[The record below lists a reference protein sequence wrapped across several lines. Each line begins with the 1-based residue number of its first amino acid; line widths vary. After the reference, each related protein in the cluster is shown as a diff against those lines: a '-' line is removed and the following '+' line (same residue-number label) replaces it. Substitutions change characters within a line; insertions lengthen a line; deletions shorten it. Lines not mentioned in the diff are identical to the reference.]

1 MAAPGYL
8 LVLGHSL
15 DMAKMA
21 AYSAALPPIY
31 KKYGGFYLGIGGP
44 GRGVE
49 LLEGC
54 WFDHSMVLARFPS
67 KADIPK
73 FWWSPEYTQA
83 KELRKGAGTFNVF
96 AMAGTAHDAPL
107 GQPSFMISI
116 YRPFDAEK
124 TAAILAQEDA
134 KLAQRGVHVIAAAKF
149 AEVERL
155 EGDLMDFD
163 FRVVAFPTQAAATN
177 YWNEPAVKALRDER
191 AKVAGVNTFL
201 VAGLP
206 RKA

>member
-31 KKYGGFYLGIGGP
+31 KKFGGFYLGIGGP

-49 LLEGC
+49 LLEGG

-96 AMAGTAHDAPL
+96 AMAGNANEAPL

-116 YRPFDAEK
+116 SRAFDAAKVAEINAKEDEK
-124 TAAILAQEDA
+124 LKA
-134 KLAQRGVHVIAAAKF
+134 RGVHVIAQAKF

-163 FRVVAFPTQAAATN
+163 FRVIAFPTQAAATN
-177 YWNEPAVKALRDER
+177 YWNEPAAKDLRAAR
-191 AKVAGVNTFL
+191 NAVAGVNTFL

>member
-21 AYSAALPPIY
+21 AYSAALPAIY
-31 KKYGGFYLGIGGP
+31 KKFGGYYLGIGGP

-49 LLEGC
+49 LLEGG

-73 FWWSPEYTQA
+73 FWWSPDYTQA

-96 AMAGTAHDAPL
+96 GLAGNAHEAPL

-116 YRPFDAEK
+116 YRPFDAAKVAE
-124 TAAILAQEDA
+124 INAQEDE
-134 KLAQRGVHVIAAAKF
+134 KLKARGVHVIAQAKF
-149 AEVERL
+149 AETERL
-155 EGDLMDFD
+155 EGDLTDFD
-163 FRVVAFPTQAAATN
+163 FRVIAFPTQAAATN
-177 YWNEPAVKALRDER
+177 YWNEPAVKELRAAR
-191 AKVAGVNTFL
+191 NAAAGVNTFL

>member
-1 MAAPGYL
+1 MAVPGYL

-31 KKYGGFYLGIGGP
+31 KQYGGFYLGIGGP

-49 LLEGC
+49 LLEGG
-54 WFDHSMVLARFPS
+54 WFDHSMVLARFAS

-73 FWWSPEYTQA
+73 FWWSPEYTKA
-83 KELRKGAGTFNVF
+83 KELRSGAGVFNVF
-96 AMAGTAHDAPL
+96 ALNGNTHEAPL
-107 GQPSFMISI
+107 GQPSFLVTI
-116 YRPFDAEK
+116 YRPFDAAKMAE
-124 TAAILAQEDA
+124 INAQEDA
-134 KLAQRGVHVIAAAKF
+134 HLAARDVHVIAQAKY

-155 EGDLMDFD
+155 EGDIKDFD
-163 FRVVAFPTQAAATN
+163 FRIIAFPTQAAATT
-177 YWNEPAVKALRDER
+177 YWNHPVTKEIREAR
-191 AKVAGVNTFL
+191 AKASGGNTYL

>member
-15 DMAKMA
+15 DMTKMA
-21 AYSAALPPIY
+21 TYSAALPPIY

-49 LLEGC
+49 LLEGA
-54 WFDHSMVLARFPS
+54 WFDHSAVLARFAS
-67 KADIPK
+67 KADVSK

-83 KELRKGAGTFNVF
+83 KDLRKGAGTFQVF
-96 AMAGTAHDAPL
+96 AMAGTGAEVPL
-107 GQPSFMISI
+107 GQPSFMITI
-116 YRPFDAEK
+116 ARAFDAAKMKE
-124 TAAILAQEDA
+124 IMDQENA
-134 KLAQRGVHVIAAAKF
+134 KLAARGAVVLAQAKF
-149 AEVERL
+149 AEAERL

-163 FRVVAFPTQAAATN
+163 FRVVAFPTQPAATS
-177 YWNEPAVKALRDER
+177 YWNDPATVALRAER
-191 AKVAGVNTFL
+191 AKVGGVNTFL

>member
-1 MAAPGYL
+1 MAVPGYL

-21 AYSAALPPIY
+21 TYSAALPPIY

-49 LLEGC
+49 LLEGG
-54 WFDHSMVLARFPS
+54 WFDHSMVLARFPTR
-67 KADIPK
+67 ADVTK

-83 KELRKGAGTFNVF
+83 KELRKGAGTFQVF
-96 AMAGTAHDAPL
+96 ALNGNAHEAPL
-107 GQPSFMISI
+107 GQPSFLVTI
-116 YRPFDAEK
+116 YRPFDAAK
-124 TAAILAQEDA
+124 TAALNAAEDA
-134 KLAQRGVHVIAAAKF
+134 RLARRSVPIIADVKF
-149 AEVERL
+149 ADAERL
-155 EGDLMDFD
+155 EGDLTDFD
-163 FRVVAFPTQAAATN
+163 FRVAAFPTQAAATN
-177 YWNEPAVKALRDER
+177 YWNEPATRAWREER
-191 AKVAGVNTFL
+191 AQAAGANVFL

>member
-15 DMAKMA
+15 EMAKMA

-31 KKYGGFYLGIGGP
+31 KKFGGFYLGIGGP

-49 LLEGC
+49 LLEGG
-54 WFDHSMVLARFPS
+54 WFDHSMVLARFNS
-67 KADIPK
+67 RADVPK
-73 FWWSPEYTQA
+73 FWWSPDYTQA

-96 AMAGTAHDAPL
+96 AMTGNQHEAPMGT
-107 GQPSFMISI
+107 PSFMVTI
-116 YRPFDAEK
+116 YRAFDAGK
-124 TAAILAQEDA
+124 TAELHQKEDA
-134 KLAQRGVHVIAAAKF
+134 KLAGRGVHIIANAKF
-149 AEVERL
+149 AEVECL
-155 EGDLMDFD
+155 EGDMRDFD
-163 FRVVAFPTQAAATN
+163 FRVAAFPTQAAATN
-177 YWNEPAVKALRDER
+177 YWNDPAVKAWREER
-191 AKVAGVNTFL
+191 AKAAGVNTFL

>member
-21 AYSAALPPIY
+21 AYGAALPAIY

-49 LLEGC
+49 LLEGG
-54 WFDHSMVLARFPS
+54 WFDHSLVLARFPS

-83 KELRKGAGTFNVF
+83 KELRNGAGTFNVF
-96 AMAGTAHDAPL
+96 ALAGNAHEAPF
-107 GQPSFMISI
+107 GQPSFLISI
-116 YRPFDAEK
+116 YRPFDAAK
-124 TAAILAQEDA
+124 AAALNATEDE
-134 KLAQRGVHVIAAAKF
+134 KLAARGVHVIAQAKS
-149 AEVERL
+149 AEAERL
-155 EGDLMDFD
+155 EGDLLDFD
-163 FRVVAFPTQAAATN
+163 FRVIAFPTQASATN
-177 YWNEPAVKALRDER
+177 YWNEPAVKELRAAR
-191 AKVAGVNTFL
+191 NAAAGVNTFL
-201 VAGLP
+201 VAGVP